1 MHDNY
6 ITMSSML
13 NVPSQVENKLLKQEI
28 PAVLMFS
35 SLSVYFAGPLF
46 APQSSTNDDI
56 RKSQSNV

>member
-13 NVPSQVENKLLKQEI
+13 NVPSQVELLKQEI